1 MTPPEPA
8 SQPIRPTLDPPQP
21 IDRSPRTV
29 RFEIPSSTLV
39 RLLLVGASLWLVM
52 RLWPVIL
59 VFVVALLIMETLN
72 PAVQW
77 LEARRVRRLLGIFF
91 VFSGVVLAAVLI
103 LTLSIPSVVAQA
115 AVLVER
121 EPVLRAS
128 LADYLSHYHLSA
140 PFADWLRNLKYSV
153 PGNTVGAVA
162 FAYSLRIFEIAAYGL
177 SAIFLALYMMIDR
190 DRLRGG
196 LYALVPRTHH
206 IRLTRVMLNV
216 ETIVGAYIRG
226 QLVTC
231 LLIGAFTFVL
241 LTACGVD
248 NAMAL
253 AVFAGIA
260 DILPY
265 IGAILSVVPV
275 FIAALSH
282 GTTTGF
288 IVLLAMLAYEEF
300 ESRVLIPQ
308 IYGKALRL
316 PSSVVFFALMV
327 GGTLMGLLGA
337 LLALP
342 IAATIMMLIE
352 ELRVDLPGEQEQ
364 AADTELRARD
374 DLEEEEYERRTEGV
388 AAEQAAA
395 IAVEISVDRR
405 NEVTRTDAVP

>member
-1 MTPPEPA
+1 MPA
-8 SQPIRPTLDPPQP
+8 PPQP
-21 IDRSPRTV
+21 MEPGPRTV

-39 RLLLVGASLWLVM
+39 RLLLVGASLWLVI

-91 VFSGVVLAAVLI
+91 VFSAVFLVAVLI
-103 LTLSIPSVVAQA
+103 LTLSVPSVLAQA
-115 AVLVER
+115 AVLFER

-140 PFADWLRNLKYSV
+140 PFAVWLRNLKYGA
-153 PGNTVGAVA
+153 PGNIVGAAA

-216 ETIVGAYIRG
+216 ETIIGAYIRG

-241 LTACGVD
+241 LTVFGVE

-260 DILPY
+260 DVLPY

-275 FIAALSH
+275 FIAALGQ
-282 GTTTGF
+282 GTTTGL
-288 IVLLAMLAYEEF
+288 IVLVAMLAYEEF

-352 ELRVDLPGEQEQ
+352 ELRLNLPGEQELV
-364 AADTELRARD
+364 ADTELRARD
-374 DLEEEEYERRTEGV
+374 DLEELEYERRTEGI
-388 AAEQAAA
+388 AAQQAAA
-395 IAVEISVDRR
+395 IAVELSVDRR
-405 NEVTRTDAVP
+405 NQDLHPGSPP